1 MNGILKI
8 IAFLTALISP
18 AISQISEISC
28 NCYICEI
35 CVRLSL
41 TKSVAPMPILNTWL
55 QCTAVCEFV
64 FKMFSS
70 TFCSSLM
77 NISDIL
83 LPVPHPSDT
92 LAKESV
98 FTYQELVNLFSIE
111 KQLKKKSSSLTYQN
125 SAALSEYKQ

>member
-1 MNGILKI
+1 
-8 IAFLTALISP
+8 
-18 AISQISEISC
+18 
-28 NCYICEI
+28 
-35 CVRLSL
+35 
-41 TKSVAPMPILNTWL
+41 
-55 QCTAVCEFV
+55 
-64 FKMFSS
+64 
-70 TFCSSLM
+70 M